1 LILND
6 IYIDDGLGE
15 RLSTESKKS
24 EAKKAKGRVMNQG
37 VPSSAHFCELE
48 RLARNLFAV
57 GRSRAIVDNLLPD

>member
-1 LILND
+1 MIFILMM
-6 IYIDDGLGE
+6 GWGKGSP
-15 RLSTESKKS
+15 RKVKKN